1 MSKQARIEI
10 RSRDVEIA
18 GSLFGFQH
26 LFIMHTDSNGQETI
40 IRGGPENDA
49 ML

>member
-26 LFIMHTDSNGQETI
+26 LFII
-40 IRGGPENDA
+40 YKF
-49 ML
+49 